1 MAGTAEILVDYDD
14 CAAIRAVPPDLLLT
28 AHPGTIKKY
37 NDKEFPLIF
46 QKKNDSRLKKAGF
59 YGR

>member
-1 MAGTAEILVDYDD
+1 MAGTAEILVNYDD

-28 AHPGTIKKY
+28 AHPTTIKRY
-37 NDKEFPLIF
+37 NDKDFPLSF
-46 QKKNDSRLKKAGF
+46 QKKKFPFYKAGF